1 MAFAGRSAQ
10 GDGGPLCAFAGLDV
24 HKKEV
29 EAVLIDGSGQVLLRE
44 RFATRHEVLEAFAKR
59 HLGNCRV
66 ALEATTNTWAVA
78 EILQPLVKEVVVSNP
93 LRTRA
98 IAEAKIKTDKVD
110 ALVLAQLLRSDYLPR
125 VWTPDE
131 DTRQLRQQTSERAN
145 LSADRTRLKN
155 RIHALLQQRLIEA
168 PVTDLFSKKGVAW
181 LASLAL
187 DEPGEKAL
195 QRHLR
200 QLVQVEAEFQ
210 LLDDEL
216 AQYAHHNPQIQLLM
230 SLPGVDYAVAES
242 ILAVLGDVTR
252 FDSADR
258 AAAYF
263 GLVPSTRQSGS
274 HCYHGRITKQGS
286 AHGRWMLI
294 QAAQHVGTH
303 PGPLG
308 VFFRRLARKKN
319 RNVAVVATARKLVTI
334 AWHMLKNNE
343 PYRYAQPQ
351 TVAAKYS
358 RLRVRVTG
366 RKRRTGSKGR
376 PRPASYGSGKRT
388 RAIAALHQVYA
399 SEGLPPL
406 RPAAAGENA
415 MLERQQVAAFAAGIR
430 QSRRVPRKSAH

>member
-1 MAFAGRSAQ
+1 M
-10 GDGGPLCAFAGLDV
+10 PFAGLDV
-24 HKKEV
+24 HKKEI
-29 EAVLIDGSGQVLLRE
+29 EAVVIDDHGAVLVRERVATRRESLE
-44 RFATRHEVLEAFAKR
+44 RFARR
-59 HLGNCRV
+59 HLHECRV

-78 EILQPLVKEVVVSNP
+78 SILTPLVEEVVVSNP

-98 IAEAKIKTDKVD
+98 IASAKIKTDKVD

-125 VWTPDE
+125 VWRPDE
-131 DTRQLRQQTSERAN
+131 PTRRLRQQTSERAN

-155 RIHALLQQRLIEA
+155 RIHAVLHQRLIEP
-168 PVTDLFSKKGVAW
+168 PVADLFSKKGLDW
-181 LASLAL
+181 LASLEL

-195 QRHLR
+195 YRHLR
-200 QLVQVEAEFQ
+200 QLSQVEAEFA

-216 AQYAHHNPQIQLLM
+216 AAKAYAHPQIRLLM

-242 ILAVLGDVTR
+242 LLAVLGDITR
-252 FDSADR
+252 FPHPDK

-263 GLVPSTRQSGS
+263 GLAPSTHQSGD

-334 AWHMLKNNE
+334 AWHMLRNNE
-343 PYRYAQPQ
+343 PYRYAQPK
-351 TVAAKYS
+351 TVEAKYS

-366 RKRRTGSKGR
+366 QKRKTSGKGQKR
-376 PRPASYGSGKRT
+376 LASYGSGKRT
-388 RAIAALHQVYA
+388 RAVTALDQIYAA
-399 SEGLPPL
+399 EGLPALTSPTS
-406 RPAAAGENA
+406 GEQA
-415 MLERQQVAAFAAGIR
+415 MLERQRVAGYATYIR
-430 QSRRVPRKSAH
+430 EPHRVARNSTA

>member
-1 MAFAGRSAQ
+1 M
-10 GDGGPLCAFAGLDV
+10 PFAGLDV
-24 HKKEV
+24 HKKEI
-29 EAVLIDGSGQVLLRE
+29 EAVLLDEGGAVLLRN
-44 RFATRHEVLEAFAKR
+44 RFPSRRETLEKFAR
-59 HLGNCRV
+59 QHLSHCRV
-66 ALEATTNTWAVA
+66 ALEATTNTWAVVG
-78 EILQPLVKEVVVSNP
+78 ILTPLVAEVVVSNP

-98 IAEAKIKTDKVD
+98 IASAKIKTDKVD

-131 DTRQLRQQTSERAN
+131 PTRAMRQQASERAT

-155 RIHALLQQRLIEA
+155 RIHAVLHQRLIES
-168 PVTDLFSKKGVAW
+168 PVKDLFSKVGLSW
-181 LASLAL
+181 LRSLSL
-187 DEPGEKAL
+187 DTPGQRTLE
-195 QRHLR
+195 RHLR
-200 QLVQVEAEFQ
+200 QLVHVEAEFQ

-216 AQYAHHNPQIQLLM
+216 ASHAYQHPQIKLLM

-242 ILAVLGDVTR
+242 LLAVLGDIAR
-252 FDSADR
+252 FPHPDK

-263 GLVPSTRQSGS
+263 GLAPSTHQSGP

-294 QAAQHVGTH
+294 QAAQHVARH

-343 PYRYAQPQ
+343 PYRYAQPK
-351 TVAAKYS
+351 TVEAKYS

-366 RKRRTGSKGR
+366 KKRKTGSKGQK
-376 PRPASYGSGKRT
+376 RPASYGSGQRT
-388 RAIAALHQVYA
+388 RARAALDQIYA
-399 SEGLPPL
+399 AEELPPL
-406 RPAAAGENA
+406 PCVFPAGEQA
-415 MLERQQVAAFAAGIR
+415 MLERHRVAGYAAQIR
-430 QSRRVPRKSAH
+430 QAHRVARK